1 MSRADMAE
9 MTLGTLVDTATLALP
24 DLDLRLSGRRATVI
38 TGLALDS
45 RLVEE
50 GALFVCI
57 RGADFDGH
65 AFARD
70 AVDAGARSVLVDHPL
85 DLPREVSQIVS
96 ADTRSSVG
104 WLAAA
109 FHGFPSRGLSV
120 VGITGTNGKTTS
132 VHLLTEI
139 LRAND
144 RSVASIGTLSGLHTT
159 PESTELQA
167 RLAAEV
173 EAGTSTVV
181 MEVSSHALA
190 QHRVDGTWFEIAA
203 FTNLSLDHLDF
214 HTTFEEYF
222 EAKASLFRPD
232 RTEMSVIDVGSPM
245 GRRLADLVATEV
257 IEVDLDEVD
266 DLTVT
271 PTGSSF
277 RLDGHQFSV
286 PLAGRFNVSNALVA
300 IRCAQQLGLPTAG
313 IADGLAAA
321 SPVPGRVERID
332 EGQDFT
338 VLVDYAHTPDG
349 LSKVLSAA
357 RELSTGRVLVVFGC
371 GGDRDHSKRP
381 EMGYVASD
389 LADVVVVTSDN
400 PRSEDPGAIIEEI
413 ASGIPADMV
422 EPTLEADRRRAIGLA
437 LGQALSGDFVVIAGK
452 GHEQTQTIGSRV
464 EPFDDRVVARQVL
477 TERRT
482 RS

>member
-1 MSRADMAE
+1 MAEQTVGTLLDMA
-9 MTLGTLVDTATLALP
+9 ASASP
-24 DLDLRLSGRRATVI
+24 DHHLDLELSGRRQTTI

-45 RLVEE
+45 RQITE
-50 GALFVCI
+50 GGLFVCI

-65 AFARD
+65 DFAGE
-70 AVDAGARSVLVDHPL
+70 AVGAGATAVLVDHRL
-85 DLPREVSQIVS
+85 DLPDEIAQIVT
-96 ADTRSSVG
+96 ADPRSSVG

-109 FHGFPSRGLSV
+109 FHGFPSRSLTV

-132 VHLLTEI
+132 VHLLAEV

-144 RSVASIGTLSGLHTT
+144 RSAATIGTLSGLHTT

-167 RLAAEV
+167 LLAAEV
-173 EAGTSTVV
+173 AAGTSTVV

-214 HTTFEEYF
+214 HTTFEDYF
-222 EAKASLFRPD
+222 EAKASLFRPE
-232 RTEMSVIDVGSPM
+232 RAGISVIDVGSPM

-257 IEVDLDEVD
+257 IEVNLDEVD
-266 DLTVT
+266 DLIIT
-271 PTGSSF
+271 PSGSTF
-277 RLDGHQFSV
+277 RLDSQHFSV
-286 PLAGRFNVSNALVA
+286 PLAGRFNVANALVV
-300 IRCAQQLGLPTAG
+300 IRCAQRLGLPIGG
-313 IADGLAAA
+313 IAEGLAGA

-349 LSKVLSAA
+349 LSKVLTAA
-357 RELSTGRVLVVFGC
+357 RELSLGRVLVVFGC

-381 EMGYVASD
+381 EMGYVAAD

-400 PRSEDPGAIIEEI
+400 PRSEDPEAIIDEI
-413 ASGIPADMV
+413 TAGIPPDAVAPIV
-422 EPTLEADRRRAIGLA
+422 EPDRRAAIGFTLDRA
-437 LGQALSGDFVVIAGK
+437 ESGDVVVIAGK
-452 GHEQTQTIGSRV
+452 GHELTQIIGSRV
-464 EPFDDRVVARQVL
+464 EPFDDRAVAREIL
-477 TERRT
+477 TGRRPQP
-482 RS
+482 

>member
-1 MSRADMAE
+1 MAE
-9 MTLGTLVDTATLALP
+9 MTVATLIETAAAASP
-24 DLDLRLSGRRATVI
+24 GLDLQLTGRPTAVI

-45 RLVEE
+45 RRLIE
-50 GALFVCI
+50 GELFVCI

-65 AFARD
+65 AFASA
-70 AVDAGARSVLVDHPL
+70 AVDAGASAVLVDHPL
-85 DLPREVSQIVS
+85 DLPDEIPQIVS
-96 ADTRSSVG
+96 PDTRSTVG

-109 FHGFPSRGLSV
+109 FHGFPSRSLPV

-132 VHLLTEI
+132 VHLLAEV
-139 LRAND
+139 LNANG
-144 RSVASIGTLSGLHTT
+144 RSAASIGTLSGLHTT

-167 RLAAEV
+167 LLAAEV
-173 EAGTSTVV
+173 AAGTSTVV

-232 RTEMSVIDVGSPM
+232 RTGVSVIDVGSPM
-245 GRRLADLVATEV
+245 GRRLADRVATEV

-266 DLTVT
+266 DLIIT
-271 PTGSSF
+271 PTGSTF

-286 PLAGRFNVSNALVA
+286 PLAGRFNVANTLVV
-300 IRCAQQLGLPTAG
+300 IRCAQQLGLPIEE

-332 EGQDFT
+332 QGQDFT

-349 LSKVLSAA
+349 LSKVLTAA
-357 RELSTGRVLVVFGC
+357 RELSSGRVLVVFGC

-400 PRSEDPGAIIEEI
+400 PRSEDPVAIIEEI
-413 ASGIPADMV
+413 AAGIPADAV
-422 EPTLEADRRRAIGLA
+422 DPVIEADRRRAIGLA
-437 LGQALSGDFVVIAGK
+437 LGQAESGDVVVIAGK

-477 TERRT
+477 TERHP